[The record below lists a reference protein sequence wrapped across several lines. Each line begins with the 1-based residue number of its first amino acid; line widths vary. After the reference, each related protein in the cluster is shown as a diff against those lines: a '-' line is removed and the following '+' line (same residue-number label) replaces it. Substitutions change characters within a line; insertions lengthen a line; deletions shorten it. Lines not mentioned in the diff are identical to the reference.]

1 MGIESAHTELHTH
14 APSNVTLS
22 TGEDTQVHTLW
33 VSGNGSSVTLLMNP
47 SVILQFT
54 CGSGWETP
62 LSSTLVGI
70 PPPPPIRKDSF
81 LPYLLLPLYSCFIMS
96 QVSSIVSHCPPLFFV
111 FFFAS
116 SSHRMHSN
124 IVNCSS
130 PAFCGGQ
137 IAATLCQY
145 LSAVPFPWCLSICHW
160 GRWKRFFKPA
170 VEHRS
175 RRGLPLYTKT
185 SIEFKLVKGMI

>member
-70 PPPPPIRKDSF
+70 PPPPIRKDSF
-81 LPYLLLPLYSCFIMS
+81 LPYLLLPLCSCFIMS
-96 QVSSIVSHCPPLFFV
+96 RVSSIVSHCPPLFFL
-111 FFFAS
+111 FFFCFLVPSHAQQYCELQQSGFLWRPDSCHIMSVLISCSVSMVPINLSLRQMKAFFQTCSRAS
-116 SSHRMHSN
+116 IQKRAPFIYKDIHR
-124 IVNCSS
+124 V
-130 PAFCGGQ
+130 Q
-137 IAATLCQY
+137 
-145 LSAVPFPWCLSICHW
+145 
-160 GRWKRFFKPA
+160 
-170 VEHRS
+170 
-175 RRGLPLYTKT
+175 T
-185 SIEFKLVKGMI
+185 S